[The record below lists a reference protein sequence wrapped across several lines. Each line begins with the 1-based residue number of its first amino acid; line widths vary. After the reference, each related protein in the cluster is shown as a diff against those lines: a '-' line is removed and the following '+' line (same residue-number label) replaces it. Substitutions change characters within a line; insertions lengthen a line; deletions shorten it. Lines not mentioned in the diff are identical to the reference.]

1 VKIYGFYGINQRHHC
16 YVFISC
22 LLSATHSPRDHAG
35 HVGAG
40 QEGGFRYPARVD
52 QEADALLDLGG
63 SKAGGEEWVRQG
75 WVVGDGVREGNRKC
89 ERR

>member
-1 VKIYGFYGINQRHHC
+1 M
-16 YVFISC
+16 
-22 LLSATHSPRDHAG
+22 SATYSPRDHAG

-40 QEGGFRYPARVD
+40 QEGGFGYPARVD

-63 SKAGGEEWVRQG
+63 SREGGRRVGETRF